1 MNVYRAVTQS
11 VAIDEA
17 YTYNVFLAGPVG
29 DLFTK
34 YDANHHILN
43 SLLSKLSISVL
54 GLSELTLRL
63 PSLLGGLLYLI
74 TGFWLCRRL
83 FEIGRAHV

>member
-1 MNVYRAVTQS
+1 MNVYRAATQS
-11 VAIDEA
+11 VTIDEA
-17 YTYNVFLAGPVG
+17 FTYNAFLAGPVD

-43 SLLSKLSISVL
+43 SLLAKLSISLL

-63 PSLLGGLLYLI
+63 PSLLGGLLSCCI
-74 TGFWLCRRL
+74 
-83 FEIGRAHV
+83 